1 MTTPRRDDTQ
11 EPWAAWVQKNPRLD
25 SVREGL
31 CCTNSDLWVHKYR
44 THVDNV
50 GTRELQHI
58 MLIEVK
64 TFGKDVPTAQA
75 DTYHL
80 IDQILRRKDR
90 KYFRRPS
97 GEKRWVRTWGVH
109 YIIMSG
115 DAPDTSEWI
124 TWDRKPIDVTTL
136 EELLRFERNPD
147 TLAKRSDRRHH
158 TASQT
163 ARLQRK
169 LIDDA

>member
-1 MTTPRRDDTQ
+1 MRD
-11 EPWAAWVQKNPRLD
+11 
-25 SVREGL
+25 GL

-44 THVDNV
+44 THVDNI

-64 TFGKDVPTAQA
+64 TFGRRVPSAQA

-80 IDQILRRKDR
+80 IDQVLRRKDR
-90 KYFRRPS
+90 KYFRRMT

-109 YIIMSG
+109 YVTLSG
-115 DAPDTSEWI
+115 DAPDTSAWI
-124 TWDRKPIDVTTL
+124 TWDAKPIDVTTL

-147 TLAKRSDRRHH
+147 TLKPRTDRRHH
-158 TASQT
+158 TASQS
-163 ARLQRK
+163 ARMQHK
-169 LIDDA
+169 LNFDAEPEV